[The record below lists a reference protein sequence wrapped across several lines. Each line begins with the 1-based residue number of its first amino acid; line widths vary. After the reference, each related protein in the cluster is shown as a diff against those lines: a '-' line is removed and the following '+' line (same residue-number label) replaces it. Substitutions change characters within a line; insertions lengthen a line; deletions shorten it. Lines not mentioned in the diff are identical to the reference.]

1 MCLFDTVVK
10 LLLTEVKSND
20 DAAQCLRAILAHCAQ
35 HQCVVTRSLKKSL
48 RKFLLAYRV
57 NISDY
62 SATVLARVLHAEYNS
77 KFGWGPVSEDG
88 VVGSISGLPLT
99 VEGRAEYHAR
109 FHGWYTLLY
118 QLILVILMTLAG
130 QSVTSVDVHDMW
142 SSAANATMPWC
153 PAARKDARR
162 ALISL
167 PYSSLIVVEK
177 EKDDVLLAMMLAMIA
192 SA

>member
-1 MCLFDTVVK
+1 MCFLTKVVD
-10 LLLTEVKSND
+10 LLLTEVDSD
-20 DAAQCLRAILAHCAQ
+20 AEAAQCLQAILAHCAQ
-35 HQCVVTRSLKKSL
+35 HPYVITRSVKKSL
-48 RKFLLAYRV
+48 RKVLLMYHV

-62 SATVLARVLHAEYNS
+62 SATVLARMLHAAYNS

-130 QSVTSVDVHDMW
+130 QSVSSVDVHDMW

-162 ALISL
+162 GLISL
-167 PYSSLIVVEK
+167 PYSSLMDVEK
-177 EKDDVLLAMMLAMIA
+177 EKDAVLLEMILAMIA